1 MSIKRGTNEFELW
14 NDVFLLR
21 SKYAGE
27 VNTDEQF
34 KKVLEES
41 AALYDKY
48 KDTDAAIP
56 ARWCSM
62 MVREIFNT
70 EWKVKHGG
78 DA

>member
-1 MSIKRGTNEFELW
+1 MIKKGTNEFELW
-14 NDVFLLR
+14 REVYTIR
-21 SKYAGE
+21 AKYAGE
-27 VNTDEQF
+27 CDDMRQF
-34 KKVLEES
+34 NAMMQEA

-62 MVREIFNT
+62 MIREIFNT

-78 DA
+78 EE